1 MAAQNVKEI
10 IHKLVSM
17 QKIDEELFAFRREI
31 RQKPEE
37 LAELKAGF
45 DEKKLTLSKL
55 ETRVRELELLRKAKE
70 LDLKV
75 KEQDILKADTS
86 LMALKSN
93 REYQARL
100 FEIENMKADKS
111 VIESEVLKQMDESDK
126 VAKQVEAEKLIVAA
140 EEKKY
145 LAEKEKVD
153 AVIAKLTEESSGL
166 EVRRREVMVAVDKVS
181 LALYERIVENR
192 DGVAI
197 VPIVNNA
204 CGGCF
209 MHLPDQVINKIK
221 KYDELVRCEVCARLQ
236 YLQEDLVHE
245 NA

>member
-37 LAELKAGF
+37 LAELKKDF
-45 DEKKLTLSKL
+45 DGKKLSLNKL
-55 ETRVRELELLRKAKE
+55 ETRARELEVVRKSKE

-75 KEQDILKADTS
+75 KEQDILKAETS

-100 FEIENMKADKS
+100 FEIENMKVDKS
-111 VIESEVLKQMDESDK
+111 VLENEVLKQMEEADK
-126 VAKQVEAEKLIVAA
+126 VSKEIEAEKTLVVA

-153 AVIAKLTEESSGL
+153 AVVAKLTGDSSGL

-221 KYDELVRCEVCARLQ
+221 KYDELIRCEVCARLQ
-236 YLQEDLVHE
+236 YLQEDLEYE
-245 NA
+245 NT